1 MTFPASIIFGCGIK
15 ISLIMEKMRGIV
27 VLLIGV
33 MVCIH
38 LSCKKSGQDP
48 APTETVLGKVF
59 RNGQLQSEYVYNS
72 AKQLEKINQYQV
84 STGQLQSTVS
94 FHYDNAG
101 RVEQQTN
108 YNAAGKPSS
117 KLTYAADNAGKPLSG
132 EFRALIGPDSGKV
145 TIRYKYEHNK
155 AGLISKEAWHN
166 PITDK
171 EESYRLYFYY
181 PNGNLERYEYYWT
194 LTPTPEIAWEVH
206 YSAARNPVPPSLFER
221 KGYVIN
227 FSLYELVAEEI
238 ETITFDTPLSNAS
251 KYFQQISDRKYNS
264 QGFVTAQTMTTFS
277 MESKTPIE
285 VVEMTYQY
293 SEI

>member
-1 MTFPASIIFGCGIK
+1 
-15 ISLIMEKMRGIV
+15 MEKMHRMV
-27 VLLIGV
+27 ALLIGV

-38 LSCKKSGQDP
+38 PSCKKSGPNP
-48 APTETVLGKVF
+48 APTETVLSKVF
-59 RNGQLQSEYVYNS
+59 RNGQLQSEYVYDA
-72 AKQLEKINQYQV
+72 AKRLEKINQYQV

-101 RVEQQTN
+101 RVERQTN

-117 KLTYAADNAGKPLSG
+117 ELIYAFDDAGKPLSG

-206 YSAARNPVPPSLFER
+206 YSAARNPVPPTLFER

-227 FSLYELVAEEI
+227 FSLYELVTEEI

-251 KYFQQISDRKYNS
+251 KYFQQISDRMYNS
-264 QGFVTAQTMTTFS
+264 QGFVTAQTMTTFN

-293 SEI
+293 IEI